1 MHIYPL
7 LSTVRIQFLSR
18 SLPYLATC
26 ILGFSLL
33 LAFPDRSLATT
44 NLPDRFNA
52 GIVQLQQGN
61 YSEALEHFTGA
72 IERGINPG
80 AAYGNR
86 CLTRIHLQ
94 DYINAWQDCTRS
106 LQHRSSATVY
116 FHRGLAFYRLGEHDR
131 ALDDY
136 NRSIALQPTYYP
148 AYYNRGLVHSARK
161 NHSLAITDFNQSLRQ
176 MTAPDP
182 VSLAS
187 IYTDRA
193 ASYLA
198 LGNLNAARAD
208 LDRSLHLDKNYPPT
222 YYHRA
227 CLSRRLHRF
236 PEAIDDFNRALA
248 LDPRLADAYI
258 QRGLLLDRLG
268 YPRSALED
276 LHRGADYFHHQGH
289 RENYRSVLTLI
300 ERVRDRLSRHA
311 NLIV

>member
-1 MHIYPL
+1 M
-7 LSTVRIQFLSR
+7 RIQFLSR
-18 SLPYLATC
+18 SLPFLIAG
-26 ILGFSLL
+26 ILGLSLL
-33 LAFPDRSLATT
+33 FALPDRTVATT
-44 NLPDRFNA
+44 DIPDRFNA

-61 YSEALEHFTGA
+61 YSEALEQFTGA

-80 AAYGNR
+80 AAYSNR

-106 LQHRSSATVY
+106 LQHRSSAIAY

-136 NRSIALQPTYYP
+136 NRSIALKPAYYP

-182 VSLAS
+182 LSLAS

-208 LDRSLHLDKNYPPT
+208 LDRALHLDRNSPPT

-227 CLSRRLHRF
+227 CLYRRLHRF
-236 PEAIDDFNRALA
+236 PEAIENFNRALA

-268 YPRSALED
+268 YPRPALED
-276 LHRGADYFHHQGH
+276 LHRGADYFYHSGQP
-289 RENYRSVLTLI
+289 ENYRSVLTLI

-311 NLIV
+311 NITV